1 MSSKISL
8 CHYNTGHLGL
18 RNETKVVL
26 IFLTI
31 SALLGFTQMSTA
43 SAVTVVF
50 SENS

>member
-26 IFLTI
+26 FSLTI
-31 SALLGFTQMSTA
+31 SALLGFTQVPIQYA
-43 SAVTVVF
+43 EGVV
-50 SENS
+50 S